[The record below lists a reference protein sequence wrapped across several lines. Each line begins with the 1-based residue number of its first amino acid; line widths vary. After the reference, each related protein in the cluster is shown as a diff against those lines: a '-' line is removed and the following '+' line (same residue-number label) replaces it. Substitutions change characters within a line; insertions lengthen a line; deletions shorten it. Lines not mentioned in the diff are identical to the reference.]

1 MSVMELA
8 FWSCVLLT
16 AWTYVG
22 YPVLLGVLARTRPRT
37 LARGDMEPTVSV
49 IVSAYNEEKHI
60 GSKLE
65 ATLALDYPR
74 ERLEVIVA
82 SDGSTDRTNEIVKGR
97 AEDGVRLVALPK
109 RSGKTAAQNAA
120 AREAQGEFLVFTDA
134 TTRFLPGALRQLLR
148 SFADPRVGC
157 VGADLQYL
165 SRQGTLVGK
174 GCGLYWRYEKWLK
187 ELESS
192 VNSLVGVSGC
202 LYAIRARL
210 YTPIEPDL
218 TSDFTIAL
226 DTFAKGYLTVHARG
240 AVAEEDTN
248 EEPRREFDMRTRVI
262 VQTIHAL
269 VRRARL
275 LNPIGY
281 GLFAFQLWSHK
292 VLRYLVPELLVGAF
306 VASLALAIQA
316 GPRGWLYEALVAAQL
331 GACLGG
337 LAAGWASQRFGFRA
351 RALSAGLYFAQANA
365 AAFWGL
371 VSYLR
376 GDRKVTWNTAR

>member
-1 MSVMELA
+1 MPVIELA

-22 YPVLLGVLARTRPRT
+22 YPILLAVLVRTRPRT
-37 LARGDMEPTVSV
+37 LARDDIEPMVSV

-60 GSKLE
+60 GPKLE

-82 SDGSTDRTNEIVKGR
+82 SDGSTDRTNEIVKGLANDR
-97 AEDGVRLVALPK
+97 VRLVALPE
-109 RSGKTAAQNAA
+109 RSGKTAVQNAA
-120 AREAQGEFLVFTDA
+120 AREARGEILVFTDA
-134 TTRFLPGALRQLLR
+134 TTRLLPDALRQLLR
-148 SFADPRVGC
+148 AFADPRVGC

-174 GCGLYWRYEKWLK
+174 GCGLYWRYEKRLK
-187 ELESS
+187 ELESA
-192 VNSLVGVSGC
+192 VNSLIGVSGC

-210 YTPIEPDL
+210 YTPIESDL

-248 EEPRREFDMRTRVI
+248 EDPRREFEMRTRVI
-262 VQTIHAL
+262 IQTIHAL
-269 VRRARL
+269 ARRASL
-275 LNPIGY
+275 LNPIRF
-281 GLFAFQLWSHK
+281 GLFALQLWSHK

-306 VASLALAIQA
+306 VTSLVLAVHS
-316 GPRGWLYEALVAAQL
+316 GPRAELYQVLVACQV
-331 GACLGG
+331 GACLGAP
-337 LAAGWASQRFGFRA
+337 AAWWASRRYGFRA
-351 RALSAGLYFAQANA
+351 RPLSVLIYFAHVNA
-365 AAFWGL
+365 AALWAL

-376 GDRKVTWNTAR
+376 GERKVTWTTAR

>member
-1 MSVMELA
+1 MSTIEIA

-16 AWTYVG
+16 GWTYAG
-22 YPVLLGVLARTRPRT
+22 YPLLLALLARARPRP
-37 LARGDMEPTVSV
+37 LAQADLEPAVSV
-49 IVSAYNEEKHI
+49 IVAAYNEEKHI
-60 GSKLE
+60 GRKLQ

-82 SDGSTDRTNEIVKGR
+82 SDGSTDRTNEIVD
-97 AEDGVRLVALPK
+97 ALQEDGVRLLAIPE
-109 RSGKTAAQNAA
+109 RRGKTAAQNAA
-120 AREAQGEFLVFTDA
+120 AREARGEFLVFTDA
-134 TTRFLPGALRQLLR
+134 TTRFRPDALRQLLR
-148 SFADPRVGC
+148 AFADPRVGC

-174 GCGLYWRYEKWLK
+174 GCGLYWRYEKRVK
-187 ELESS
+187 ELESA
-192 VNSLVGVSGC
+192 VNSLIGVSGC

-269 VRRARL
+269 VRRAFL

-281 GLFAFQLWSHK
+281 GLFALQLWSHK
-292 VLRYLVPELLVGAF
+292 VLRYLVPELLAGAF
-306 VASLALAIQA
+306 LASLALALQDGSRA
-316 GPRGWLYEALVAAQL
+316 WLYEALVAVQAA
-331 GACLGG
+331 ACLGG
-337 LAAGWASQRFGFRA
+337 LAAGWASQRFGLRA
-351 RALSAGLYFAQANA
+351 KALFAVLYFAQANA
-365 AAFWGL
+365 AALWAL

-376 GDRKVTWNTAR
+376 GERKVTWTTAR

>member
-1 MSVMELA
+1 MSVLELA
-8 FWSCVLLT
+8 FWSCVVLT
-16 AWTYVG
+16 AWTYAG
-22 YPVLLGVLARTRPRT
+22 YPALLVVLARIRPRP
-37 LARGDMEPTVSV
+37 LVQADMEPTVSV
-49 IVSAYNEEKHI
+49 IVAAHNEEKHI
-60 GSKLE
+60 GSKLQ

-82 SDGSTDRTNEIVKGR
+82 SDGSTDRTNEIVRGL
-97 AEDGVRLVALPK
+97 EGECVRLLAIPE
-109 RSGKTAAQNAA
+109 RRGKTAVQNAA
-120 AREAQGEFLVFTDA
+120 AREARGEVLVFTDA
-134 TTRFLPGALRQLLR
+134 TTRFLPDALRQLLR
-148 SFADPRVGC
+148 AFADPRVGC

-165 SRQGTLVGK
+165 SREGTLVGK
-174 GCGLYWRYEKWLK
+174 GCGLYWRYEKRVK
-187 ELESS
+187 ELESA
-192 VNSLVGVSGC
+192 VNSLIGVSGC

-248 EEPRREFDMRTRVI
+248 EEPRREFEMRTRVI

-275 LNPIGY
+275 LDPIRY

-292 VLRYLVPELLVGAF
+292 VLRYLVPELMLGAF
-306 VASLALAIQA
+306 AASVVLAVQA
-316 GPRGWLYEALVAAQL
+316 GPRAGLYEAMVAVQVAA
-331 GACLGG
+331 CIGG
-337 LAAGWASQRFGFRA
+337 LAGWWAWQRFGLRA
-351 RALSAGLYFAQANA
+351 RALSAVLYFAQANA
-365 AAFWGL
+365 AAFWAL

-376 GDRKVTWNTAR
+376 GERKVTWTTAR

>member
-1 MSVMELA
+1 MPVIELA
-8 FWSCVLLT
+8 FWSCVVLT
-16 AWTYVG
+16 AWTYAG
-22 YPVLLGVLARTRPRT
+22 YPALLALLALARRRPLVR
-37 LARGDMEPTVSV
+37 ADMEPTVSV
-49 IVSAYNEEKHI
+49 IVAAYNEEKHI
-60 GSKLE
+60 GPKLE
-65 ATLALDYPR
+65 AILALDYPR

-82 SDGSTDRTNEIVKGR
+82 SDGSTDRTNAIVAGR
-97 AEDGVRLVALPK
+97 RGDGVKLLALAE
-109 RSGKTAAQNAA
+109 RHGKTAAQNAA
-120 AREAQGEFLVFTDA
+120 ARVAGGEVLVFTDA
-134 TTRFLPGALRQLLR
+134 TTRFRPDALRQLLR
-148 SFADPRVGC
+148 AFADPRVGC

-174 GCGLYWRYEKWLK
+174 GCGLYWRYEKRVK
-187 ELESS
+187 ELESA
-192 VNSLVGVSGC
+192 VNSLIGVSGC

-226 DTFAKGYLTVHARG
+226 DTFAKGYLTVQARG

-292 VLRYLVPELLVGAF
+292 VLRYLVPELLAGAF
-306 VASLALAIQA
+306 LASLALALQD
-316 GPRGWLYEALVAAQL
+316 GPRASLYEVLVAGQV

-337 LAAGWASQRFGFRA
+337 LAAWWASRRFGLRA
-351 RALSAGLYFAQANA
+351 RALSAALYFAQANG
-365 AAFWGL
+365 AAFWAL

-376 GDRKVTWNTAR
+376 GERKVTWTTAR

>member
-1 MSVMELA
+1 MPVIELA
-8 FWSCVLLT
+8 FWSCVVLT
-16 AWTYVG
+16 AWTYAG
-22 YPVLLGVLARTRPRT
+22 YPVLLALLARARPRP
-37 LARGDMEPTVSV
+37 LVRADMEPTVSV
-49 IVSAYNEEKHI
+49 IVAAHNEEKHI
-60 GSKLE
+60 GPKVQ
-65 ATLALDYPR
+65 AILALDYPR

-82 SDGSTDRTNEIVKGR
+82 SDGSTDRTNEIVAGLRGNGVKLLAL
-97 AEDGVRLVALPK
+97 AERH
-109 RSGKTAAQNAA
+109 GKTAAQNAA
-120 AREAQGEFLVFTDA
+120 ARVAGGEFLVFTDA
-134 TTRFLPGALRQLLR
+134 TTRFRPDALRQLLR
-148 SFADPRVGC
+148 AFADPRVGC

-174 GCGLYWRYEKWLK
+174 GCGLYWRYEKRVK
-187 ELESS
+187 ELESA
-192 VNSLVGVSGC
+192 VNSLIGVSGC
-202 LYAIRARL
+202 LYAIRAHL
-210 YTPIEPDL
+210 YSPIEPDL

-226 DTFAKGYLTVHARG
+226 DTFAKGYLTVQSRG

-306 VASLALAIQA
+306 LASLALALQD
-316 GPRGWLYEALVAAQL
+316 GPRASLYKVLVAGQV

-337 LAAGWASQRFGFRA
+337 LAAWWASQRFGLRA
-351 RALSAGLYFAQANA
+351 RALSAVLYFAQANA
-365 AAFWGL
+365 AAFWAL

-376 GDRKVTWNTAR
+376 GERKVTWTTAR